1 MNFKYIIFQ
10 KRKAQV
16 FLMSSLILAS
26 VAALGLALVS
36 VYLKNLRM
44 VYQLSEST
52 KAFYL
57 ADGCAEW
64 RLYNKWQSREDDSE
78 KPVFTIDNRKNLF
91 YCEYDPNYELP
102 ENNQIK
108 TVGFTPS
115 VQRGINIYF
124 EDEFF
129 DF

>member
-1 MNFKYIIFQ
+1 MFK

-26 VAALGLALVS
+26 VAALGLSLVS
-36 VYLKNLRM
+36 VYLKNLRT
-44 VYQLSEST
+44 VYQISEST

-57 ADGCAEW
+57 ADACAEW
-64 RLYNKWQSREDDSE
+64 RLYNKWQNSEDDSE
-78 KPVFTIDNRKNLF
+78 KPVFTIDNGKKMF
-91 YCEYDPNYELP
+91 YCEYDQNYELP

-124 EDEFF
+124 QDEFF

>member
-57 ADGCAEW
+57 ADGCAE
-64 RLYNKWQSREDDSE
+64 
-78 KPVFTIDNRKNLF
+78 
-91 YCEYDPNYELP
+91 
-102 ENNQIK
+102 
-108 TVGFTPS
+108 
-115 VQRGINIYF
+115 
-124 EDEFF
+124 
-129 DF
+129 